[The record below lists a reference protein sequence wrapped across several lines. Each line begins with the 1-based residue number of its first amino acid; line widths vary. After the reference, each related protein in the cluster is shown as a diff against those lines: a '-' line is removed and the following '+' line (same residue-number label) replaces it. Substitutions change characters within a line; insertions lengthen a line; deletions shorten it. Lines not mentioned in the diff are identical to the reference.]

1 MSKTGKGESDRKFI
15 FCFPPEKTPCREFPF
30 YAVSVY
36 LYGMKFRTEIRIA
49 PLSVRI
55 GYENRLL
62 ALGSCFAEH
71 ISGRLSGARFRITSN
86 PSGILFNPLSLAA
99 TLESYAAQQEV
110 VPEEL
115 GCRNGLWFHY
125 GFHGAFSDGSQKMAL
140 SKMNLARRAGASAL
154 READRVILTFGTAWV
169 YELRSTGE
177 IVANCHRQP
186 AALFRRRRLTV
197 EEIVARYDD
206 LQAGPLA
213 GKQVILT
220 VSPVRHLGDGLPDN
234 FLSKATLRLAIDE
247 IYRRHA
253 DSAYFPAYEILT
265 DDLRDYRFYADDLV
279 HPSQQAQQYI
289 WELFTAATLT
299 EEALRKLPQVEA
311 VTTAAG
317 HRPLHPE
324 SDEYRRFC
332 RKQLEIIESLP
343 EIDLSREK
351 EFFNQFL

>member
-1 MSKTGKGESDRKFI
+1 
-15 FCFPPEKTPCREFPF
+15 
-30 YAVSVY
+30 
-36 LYGMKFRTEIRIA
+36 MKFRTEIRIA

-99 TLESYAAQQEV
+99 TLESYAAPQEV

-177 IVANCHRQP
+177 IVANCHKQP
-186 AALFRRRRLTV
+186 AELFRRRRLTKRSSPATT
-197 EEIVARYDD
+197 ICRQAR
-206 LQAGPLA
+206 
-213 GKQVILT
+213 
-220 VSPVRHLGDGLPDN
+220 S
-234 FLSKATLRLAIDE
+234 
-247 IYRRHA
+247 
-253 DSAYFPAYEILT
+253 
-265 DDLRDYRFYADDLV
+265 
-279 HPSQQAQQYI
+279 
-289 WELFTAATLT
+289 
-299 EEALRKLPQVEA
+299 
-311 VTTAAG
+311 
-317 HRPLHPE
+317 PE
-324 SDEYRRFC
+324 S
-332 RKQLEIIESLP
+332 K
-343 EIDLSREK
+343 
-351 EFFNQFL
+351 

>member
-1 MSKTGKGESDRKFI
+1 
-15 FCFPPEKTPCREFPF
+15 
-30 YAVSVY
+30 
-36 LYGMKFRTEIRIA
+36 MKFRTEIRIA

-99 TLESYAAQQEV
+99 TLESYARAARGRPRRTRLPQRAL
-110 VPEEL
+110 VPL
-115 GCRNGLWFHY
+115 RFSRS
-125 GFHGAFSDGSQKMAL
+125 FSDGSQKMAL

-177 IVANCHRQP
+177 IVANCHKQP
-186 AALFRRRRLTV
+186 AELFRRRRLTV

-220 VSPVRHLGDGLPDN
+220 VSPVRHLGDVCP
-234 FLSKATLRLAIDE
+234 
-247 IYRRHA
+247 
-253 DSAYFPAYEILT
+253 
-265 DDLRDYRFYADDLV
+265 
-279 HPSQQAQQYI
+279 
-289 WELFTAATLT
+289 
-299 EEALRKLPQVEA
+299 
-311 VTTAAG
+311 TT
-317 HRPLHPE
+317 
-324 SDEYRRFC
+324 F
-332 RKQLEIIESLP
+332 
-343 EIDLSREK
+343 
-351 EFFNQFL
+351 

>member
-1 MSKTGKGESDRKFI
+1 M
-15 FCFPPEKTPCREFPF
+15 
-30 YAVSVY
+30 
-36 LYGMKFRTEIRIA
+36 
-49 PLSVRI
+49 
-55 GYENRLL
+55 
-62 ALGSCFAEH
+62 GSCFAEH

-99 TLESYAAQQEV
+99 TLESYAAPQEV

-177 IVANCHRQP
+177 IVANCHKQP
-186 AALFRRRRLTV
+186 AELFRRRRLTV

-247 IYRRHA
+247 ICRRHA

-299 EEALRKLPQVEA
+299 EEARRKLPQVEA
-311 VTTAAG
+311 LTTAAG

>member
-1 MSKTGKGESDRKFI
+1 
-15 FCFPPEKTPCREFPF
+15 
-30 YAVSVY
+30 
-36 LYGMKFRTEIRIA
+36 MKFRTEIRIA

-99 TLESYAAQQEV
+99 TLESYAAPQEV

-177 IVANCHRQP
+177 IVANCHKQP
-186 AALFRRRRLTV
+186 AELFRRRRLTV

-247 IYRRHA
+247 ICRRHA
-253 DSAYFPAYEILT
+253 DTTYFPAYEILT

-279 HPSQQAQQYI
+279 HPSQQAQRYI
-289 WELFTAATLT
+289 WAVSYTHLTLPT
-299 EEALRKLPQVEA
+299 KLEV
-311 VTTAAG
+311 
-317 HRPLHPE
+317 
-324 SDEYRRFC
+324 
-332 RKQLEIIESLP
+332 
-343 EIDLSREK
+343 
-351 EFFNQFL
+351 

>member
-1 MSKTGKGESDRKFI
+1 
-15 FCFPPEKTPCREFPF
+15 
-30 YAVSVY
+30 
-36 LYGMKFRTEIRIA
+36 MKFRTEIRIA

-99 TLESYAAQQEV
+99 TLESYAAPQEV

-177 IVANCHRQP
+177 IVANCHKQP
-186 AALFRRRRLTV
+186 AELFRRRRLTV

-247 IYRRHA
+247 ICRRHA
-253 DSAYFPAYEILT
+253 DSAYFPATKSSRTTCATTVFMPTIWYTPATGTAIHLGT
-265 DDLRDYRFYADDLV
+265 LHRSDPHRGGPQKTPASRSLDDRRR
-279 HPSQQAQQYI
+279 PP
-289 WELFTAATLT
+289 AATP
-299 EEALRKLPQVEA
+299 RKRRIPSILPQ
-311 VTTAAG
+311 TTG
-317 HRPLHPE
+317 NH
-324 SDEYRRFC
+324 
-332 RKQLEIIESLP
+332 
-343 EIDLSREK
+343 
-351 EFFNQFL
+351 

>member
-247 IYRRHA
+247 ICRHNLLPRLRNP
-253 DSAYFPAYEILT
+253 YGRPA
-265 DDLRDYRFYADDLV
+265 
-279 HPSQQAQQYI
+279 
-289 WELFTAATLT
+289 
-299 EEALRKLPQVEA
+299 
-311 VTTAAG
+311 
-317 HRPLHPE
+317 
-324 SDEYRRFC
+324 
-332 RKQLEIIESLP
+332 
-343 EIDLSREK
+343 
-351 EFFNQFL
+351 

>member
-1 MSKTGKGESDRKFI
+1 
-15 FCFPPEKTPCREFPF
+15 
-30 YAVSVY
+30 
-36 LYGMKFRTEIRIA
+36 MKFRTEIRIA

-99 TLESYAAQQEV
+99 TLESYAAPQEV

-177 IVANCHRQP
+177 LLANCHKQP
-186 AALFRRRRLTV
+186 AALFRRRRL
-197 EEIVARYDD
+197 
-206 LQAGPLA
+206 
-213 GKQVILT
+213 
-220 VSPVRHLGDGLPDN
+220 
-234 FLSKATLRLAIDE
+234 AIDE
-247 IYRRHA
+247 ICRRPA

-299 EEALRKLPQVEA
+299 EEARRKLPQVEA
-311 VTTAAG
+311 LTTAAG

>member
-1 MSKTGKGESDRKFI
+1 
-15 FCFPPEKTPCREFPF
+15 
-30 YAVSVY
+30 
-36 LYGMKFRTEIRIA
+36 MKFRTEIDIA
-49 PLSVRI
+49 PLGVKI
-55 GYENRLL
+55 GYGNRIL

-99 TLESYAAQQEV
+99 TLESYAAPQEV

-177 IVANCHRQP
+177 IVANCHKQP
-186 AALFRRRRLTV
+186 AELFRRRRLTV

-247 IYRRHA
+247 IWQPKSWPRRTPPSTTSRPTKCSTTTCATTVFMPTIWYTPRNRH
-253 DSAYFPAYEILT
+253 SNTSGNSSPQRPSPRRPAEN
-265 DDLRDYRFYADDLV
+265 
-279 HPSQQAQQYI
+279 S
-289 WELFTAATLT
+289 
-299 EEALRKLPQVEA
+299 RKSKP
-311 VTTAAG
+311 
-317 HRPLHPE
+317 
-324 SDEYRRFC
+324 
-332 RKQLEIIESLP
+332 
-343 EIDLSREK
+343 
-351 EFFNQFL
+351 